1 MTAQLHSNM
10 VTNKGKI
17 CRRFPEMVII
27 LQIIIQ
33 ISKLVMSQKNAQ
45 NKFDKIHM

>member
-17 CRRFPEMVII
+17 WRRFPEMVII
-27 LQIIIQ
+27 LRIIIQ
-33 ISKLVMSQKNAQ
+33 ISKLVMSQKTP
-45 NKFDKIHM
+45 KISLTKYT